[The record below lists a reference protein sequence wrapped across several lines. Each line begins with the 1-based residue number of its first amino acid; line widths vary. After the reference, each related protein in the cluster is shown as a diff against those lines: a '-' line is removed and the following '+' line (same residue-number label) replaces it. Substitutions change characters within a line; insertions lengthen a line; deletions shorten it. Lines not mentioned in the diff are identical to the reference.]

1 MLRYLA
7 ACQFWANTLLRKV
20 MAECRFRPPKTC
32 KEEEEKCVAS
42 AMPRQRVVDSTLA
55 RVRSGNFQRQCWFKS
70 EVYGVVE
77 GEQKDKVVT
86 FEREFNLDKEL
97 PSLFL
102 GF

>member
-1 MLRYLA
+1 
-7 ACQFWANTLLRKV
+7 

-32 KEEEEKCVAS
+32 EKEEEKCVAS
-42 AMPRQRVVDSTLA
+42 TMPRQRVLDSTLA
-55 RVRSGNFQRQCWFKS
+55 RVRSGNFQRQCQFKS
-70 EVYGVVE
+70 EVFGVVE